1 MSINSLESLLNQMK
15 GRSITH
21 GWGAVVA
28 LGRAQLNRL
37 LEEQYLGWLT
47 SGRFIPPIK
56 GEVFSNGGTE
66 SMRLDGLL
74 LGRPVLSFG
83 SASLDH
89 SIVTLSMNIVAGTY
103 TAMSLPRNGAARLLT
118 SFSITEGMGYKVEMK
133 VGLVVV

>member
-1 MSINSLESLLNQMK
+1 MK
-15 GRSITH
+15 GHSITH

-37 LEEQYLGWLT
+37 LEEQYLDWLT
-47 SGRFIPPIK
+47 AGRFIPPIK
-56 GEVFSNGGTE
+56 GEVFSTGGTE

-89 SIVTLSMNIVAGTY
+89 SIVTLSMNIVGGTY
-103 TAMSLPRNGAARLLT
+103 TAMSLPRTHPVRCVL
-118 SFSITEGMGYKVEMK
+118 SM
-133 VGLVVV
+133 